1 MWAGIM
7 TFSSNALAGQL
18 LQAFYTAA
26 KRVAGPDVQAR
37 MRGAL
42 AACFERG
49 PTDVGYVAALQQL
62 ALADRGAAGSVTVHA
77 AAAAAKASGGLQAG
91 ALQVPKSALCQ
102 AISIVLQA
110 ARLRRSFYSLLSYH
124 YVDQV
129 WSFKPGVHSFG
140 VCLRGSPL

>member
-1 MWAGIM
+1 MAKPDVGVWAGIM
-7 TFSSNALAGQL
+7 TFSSSALAGQL
-18 LQAFYTAA
+18 LQTFYTAA

-49 PTDVGYVAALQQL
+49 PTSVGYVAALQQL

-91 ALQVPKSALCQ
+91 ALQVPR
-102 AISIVLQA
+102 I
-110 ARLRRSFYSLLSYH
+110 RSS
-124 YVDQV
+124 
-129 WSFKPGVHSFG
+129 PGY
-140 VCLRGSPL
+140 